1 MSKKGSKNYI
11 LHAKSKQFFW
21 EGNGQ
26 LSIKTFTN
34 GKAFYKTNR
43 GFFSV
48 EEDRYLLLNKGS
60 YTISIDEK
68 NEVESFC
75 IFFRDGLAEEV
86 LPSIIKSIDA
96 ILSDP
101 DYNMES
107 VEFFE
112 KTYHFTP
119 MLKLQLEKFQRDHD
133 LFADDMLW
141 LDEQYHNL
149 MQIMLFAHFNAL
161 NKMESLNTIKN
172 STREELFRRVTVAHD
187 YIRSYYNHLINLQ
200 DISSAACLSQNHL
213 LRNYKKIYG
222 KTPHQ
227 HISEMRIHKALKLL
241 EDMELS
247 MTDITYEI
255 GFNNPVSFSKIFKTL
270 TGLSPLQYRKKV
282 ILDKN

>member
-1 MSKKGSKNYI
+1 MKKTDSKNYI

-21 EGNGQ
+21 EGQGQ
-26 LSIKTFTN
+26 LSIKTFSN
-34 GKAFYKTNR
+34 GNAFYKTNR
-43 GFFSV
+43 GYFSV
-48 EEDRYLLLNKGS
+48 EENRFLLLNPGS

-75 IFFRDGLAEEV
+75 IFFKNGFAEEV
-86 LPSIIKSIDA
+86 LPSIMNSTNA
-96 ILSDP
+96 ILTDP
-101 DYNMES
+101 YFNMGT

-112 KTYHFTP
+112 KTYHITHT
-119 MLKLQLEKFQRDHD
+119 LKLQLEKFQRDHD
-133 LFADDMLW
+133 LFNNDMLW

-149 MQIMLFAHFNAL
+149 MQIILFAHFNAL
-161 NKMESLNTIKN
+161 SKMESLNTIKS
-172 STREELFRRVTVAHD
+172 STREELFRRLTVAHD
-187 YIRSYYNHLINLQ
+187 YIRSYYNQAINLQ
-200 DISSAACLSQNHL
+200 DISNVACLSQNHL
-213 LRNYKKIYG
+213 LRNYKKVYG

-227 HISEMRIHKALKLL
+227 HISEMRIHRAKKLL

-255 GFNNPVSFSKIFKTL
+255 GFNNPVSFSKIFKTF